1 MGGKLVNLGRE
12 RLRRERHRKQALR
25 RERENQTR
33 FRKIS
38 AIALMFLKRA
48 IELGHHN
55 LTLLFAIGPARY
67 RLSIER
73 FGKDAPPKPP
83 KAPGPGAG

>member
-1 MGGKLVNLGRE
+1 MSGRKVVNLGRE
-12 RLRRERHRKQALR
+12 RLRRERTRRQALR

-73 FGKDAPPKPP
+73 FGDDPAPPP
-83 KAPGPGAG
+83 KSPKGPA